1 MQIKARKVEKKKGKK
16 KKRRKTQE
24 IKNGLRKKMKKIEM
38 KDRSQ
43 ENEFV
48 TRQEMILGLI
58 TFKHMLWAY
67 LSFLS

>member
-1 MQIKARKVEKKKGKK
+1 MQIKEKKVEKEKEKKEKK
-16 KKRRKTQE
+16 KNPK
-24 IKNGLRKKMKKIEM
+24 IKNGLKKNEKIEM

-58 TFKHMLWAY
+58 TFKHIFWAY